1 LCEVDGVSHLIEE
14 DFLIG
19 DSVIHRLDP
28 RARVITAA
36 AFSIVV
42 AVSERF
48 IALLPAIL
56 VAVSFIFLARLSLKR
71 VCLRLLMVN
80 LLILTLWLSLPFTF
94 RGETLF
100 SLGPLTATREGI
112 GRAAALTVKSNA
124 IIMTLMALI
133 ATMPVFTLGRALRY
147 FHVPEKIVH
156 LLSFTYRYIHVI
168 HTEYSRLMNAIK
180 IRGFN
185 PGNNIHTYKTYAY
198 IVGMLL
204 LKSYERANRV
214 RTAMLCR
221 GFRGKFY
228 DLSEFSFRPF
238 DWVVM
243 VTSLFAVLG
252 IGILQWTRI
261 ID

>member
-1 LCEVDGVSHLIEE
+1 MIEE
-14 DFLIG
+14 SFLIG
-19 DSVIHRLDP
+19 DSIIHRLDP
-28 RARVITAA
+28 RAKVVTAA

-42 AVSERF
+42 ALSDRF
-48 IALLPAIL
+48 VALLPSFL
-56 VAVSFIFLARLSLKR
+56 VAVSFVFLARLSGKR

-94 RGETLF
+94 KGEILF

-112 GRAAALTVKSNA
+112 CLAAALTVKSNA
-124 IIMTLMALI
+124 IIMMLMAFI
-133 ATMPVFTLGRALRY
+133 ATMPVFTLGRVLGY

-168 HTEYSRLMNAIK
+168 HMEYSRLINAIK

-185 PGNNIHTYKTYAY
+185 PGNNFHTYRTYAY

-214 RTAMLCR
+214 RQAMLCR

-228 DLSEFSFRPF
+228 DLNEFSFRPL
-238 DWVVM
+238 DWMVM
-243 VTSLFAVLG
+243 VFSLFAVLG

>member
-1 LCEVDGVSHLIEE
+1 LIEE

-28 RARVITAA
+28 RAKVITAA

-48 IALLPAIL
+48 VALLPSIL

-80 LLILTLWLSLPFTF
+80 LLILMLWLSLPFTF
-94 RGETLF
+94 EGETLF

-112 GRAAALTVKSNA
+112 GHAAALTIKSNA
-124 IIMTLMALI
+124 IIMTLMAFI

-168 HTEYSRLMNAIK
+168 HMEYSRLMNAIK

-214 RTAMLCR
+214 RAAMLCR

-228 DLSEFSFRPF
+228 DLNEFSFRPS

-252 IGILQWTRI
+252 IGILQWTKI

>member
-1 LCEVDGVSHLIEE
+1 MIEE
-14 DFLIG
+14 SFLEG

-28 RARVITAA
+28 RAKVITAV

-42 AVSERF
+42 ALSDRF
-48 IALLPAIL
+48 VALLP
-56 VAVSFIFLARLSLKR
+56 SFLIALSFVFLAGLSLKR

-80 LLILTLWLSLPFTF
+80 LMILMIWLSLPFTIN
-94 RGETLF
+94 GETLF

-112 GRAAALTVKSNA
+112 CRAAVLTVKSNA
-124 IIMTLMALI
+124 IILTLMAFI
-133 ATMPVFTLGRALRY
+133 ATMPVFTLGRALMY
-147 FHVPEKIVH
+147 FHIPEKIVY

-168 HTEYSRLMNAIK
+168 HMEYSRLVNAIK
-180 IRGFN
+180 IRGFD
-185 PGNNIHTYKTYAY
+185 PRNNLHTYRTFAY

-228 DLSEFSFRPF
+228 DLNEFSFRAL
-238 DWVVM
+238 DWMVM
-243 VTSLFAVLG
+243 FTSLFAILG

>member
-1 LCEVDGVSHLIEE
+1 MIEE
-14 DFLIG
+14 SFLIG

-28 RARVITAA
+28 RAKVITAA

-42 AVSERF
+42 ALSDRF
-48 IALLPAIL
+48 VALLPSLL
-56 VAVSFIFLARLSLKR
+56 VAVSFVFLARLSLKR

-94 RGETLF
+94 EGETLF

-112 GRAAALTVKSNA
+112 GRVAALTIKSNA
-124 IIMTLMALI
+124 IIMMLMASI
-133 ATMPVFTLGRALRY
+133 ATMPVFTLGRALRC

-156 LLSFTYRYIHVI
+156 LLSFTYRYIHVV
-168 HTEYSRLMNAIK
+168 HMEYLRLVNAIK
-180 IRGFN
+180 IRGFD
-185 PGNNIHTYKTYAY
+185 PGNNIHTYRTYAY

-214 RTAMLCR
+214 RQAMLCR

-228 DLSEFSFRPF
+228 DLNEFSFRPL
-238 DWVVM
+238 DWMVM

-252 IGILQWTRI
+252 IGILQWTRV